1 MLKLRK
7 GLQIDS
13 NILGNGKELVY
24 KILQEPT
31 REKFIDI
38 IDNGF
43 GELDNLDFKEQWID
57 HQKIAE
63 IILGIANSGGG
74 AVIFGV
80 KENDDGTLSATG
92 LNQLEDKEKVHSKI
106 QKFLPDILE
115 FSIYDFDF
123 NGENYSKVNGKLF
136 QILCINSKEI
146 ELPYVWKKDSNGA
159 EAGCIFY
166 RRGTKTI
173 KANMQEIQDMIDKRI
188 EAAYMEESSLQL
200 EEHLKQL
207 STLYNNLMPYKYSLN
222 GLFRGINSLTAIGSA
237 RIAGTKN
244 PCYPDESYEEF
255 IARMIEQKKKK
266 IEKVL
271 DLRQCIK

>member
-1 MLKLRK
+1 M
-7 GLQIDS
+7 DS

-63 IILGIANSGGG
+63 IILEIANSGGG

-237 RIAGTKN
+237 RIAGIKN

-271 DLRQCIK
+271 DLR